1 MHRKV
6 SSTHTYTHTFSR
18 CLLQLVGVR
27 WEVWVD
33 GFAASVTFKLN
44 CWSGHNFILLSSS
57 GQWEGNVCILLYT
70 RIMYAMSGTRVRVC
84 MCVSAVLVLR
94 LLRVVHTYTDYGV
107 GNLCDALLD
116 RVYAFYPLNIV
127 CGRRVYMHGA
137 HPYVM
142 YKHIYIMCSHISVH
156 ILYGH

>member
-1 MHRKV
+1 MYIAIYAHYVRD
-6 SSTHTYTHTFSR
+6 
-18 CLLQLVGVR
+18 VGHAR
-27 WEVWVD
+27 
-33 GFAASVTFKLN
+33 
-44 CWSGHNFILLSSS
+44 SG
-57 GQWEGNVCILLYT
+57 VC
-70 RIMYAMSGTRVRVC
+70 V
-84 MCVSAVLVLR
+84 CVSAVLVLR
-94 LLRVVHTYTDYGV
+94 LLRVAHTYTDYGV